1 MNKVIHKIKRW
12 IQSRVLKTIKS
23 MDYSSEKRSLYE
35 LDCLKICKKMITRQ
49 DSTLLLTP
57 ITNKRYIKNDT
68 LAIFIKIDGGI
79 VNVINHK
86 YSYTVPMS
94 DRSITEITNLFNDTV
109 ENHRKVMEEEIA
121 SNIKHSLQDISKSL
135 D

>member
-23 MDYSSEKRSLYE
+23 MDYSREKRSLYE

-109 ENHRKVMEEEIA
+109 ENHRKVMEEEIT

>member
-12 IQSRVLKTIKS
+12 IQYRVLKTIKS
-23 MDYSSEKRSLYE
+23 MDYGREKRSSYE

-109 ENHRKVMEEEIA
+109 ENHRKVMEEEIT